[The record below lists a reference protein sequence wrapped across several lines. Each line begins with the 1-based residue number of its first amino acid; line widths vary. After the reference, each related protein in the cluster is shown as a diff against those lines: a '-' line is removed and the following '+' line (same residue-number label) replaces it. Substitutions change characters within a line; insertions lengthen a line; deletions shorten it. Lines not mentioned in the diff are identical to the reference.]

1 MSMDT
6 VPSKVEEWYSK
17 AIHFQTQ
24 WERAEEITQ
33 RNRQP
38 TKGMYYS
45 FSQPTP
51 SKIQDPD
58 AMDVDVIKISPLTPE
73 ERKHCI
79 EKGLCFHCRKAGH
92 LSTACPTFST
102 QTKGVRRV
110 KQDKNT
116 NESIPSLREIE
127 DDDEEVV
134 RQISFSTDF

>member
-1 MSMDT
+1 MDT
-6 VPSKVEEWYSK
+6 VPSKVKEWYSK

-38 TKGMYYS
+38 TKGTYHF
-45 FSQPTP
+45 FSQPT
-51 SKIQDPD
+51 SAKTQDPD
-58 AMDVDVIKISPLTPE
+58 AMDIDIIKISHLTPE
-73 ERKHCI
+73 ERKCCI

-102 QTKGVRRV
+102 QTKGVQRV
-110 KQDKNT
+110 KQDKDT
-116 NESIPSLREIE
+116 TEPIPSLKELD

-134 RQISFSTDF
+134 WRISFSTDF